1 MAIILFKKGTGVAQ
15 KFNEFGFE
23 HSLENGW
30 CLTEE
35 EALEPEKAEV
45 IEEPEQI
52 EAAEVQVDITD
63 GMTNKQVRETAK
75 DAGIKNYKKA
85 RINKLKE
92 ALNDAQG

>member
-1 MAIILFKKGTGVAQ
+1 MAVILFKKGTGVAQ

-30 CLTEE
+30 CLTVE
-35 EALEPEKAEV
+35 EAFELEEQEV

-52 EAAEVQVDITD
+52 EAAEVHVDITD
-63 GMTNKQVRETAK
+63 GLTNKQIREMAK

>member
-1 MAIILFKKGTGVAQ
+1 MAVILFKKGTGVAQ

-23 HSLENGW
+23 YSLENGW

-35 EALEPEKAEV
+35 EALELEEQEV
-45 IEEPEQI
+45 FEEPEQ
-52 EAAEVQVDITD
+52 VDPVEESFDFTD
-63 GMTNKQVRETAK
+63 GLTNKQIRTMAK